1 MLILILKNN
10 SVKNKEQK
18 KWNIIKVTAMTN
30 RKNFRAWMRKQ
41 KKVFKVSAMPLTP
54 KVNMI
59 SQISDIA
66 HLDH

>member
-1 MLILILKNN
+1 
-10 SVKNKEQK
+10 
-18 KWNIIKVTAMTN
+18 MTN

-41 KKVFKVSAMPLTP
+41 KKAFKASAMPLTP

>member
-1 MLILILKNN
+1 
-10 SVKNKEQK
+10 
-18 KWNIIKVTAMTN
+18 MTSH
-30 RKNFRAWMRKQ
+30 KNFRVWMRKQ
-41 KKVFKVSAMPLTP
+41 KKAFKVSTMPLTP